1 MEEQTPRRRDS
12 DHPRGKLRK
21 GMYILPS
28 LFTTANIAAGFYAI
42 LQTVHGTSAEA
53 WHLDF
58 AAMAIGFAVLFDG
71 LDGRVARMTHTASD
85 FGRELD
91 SLADVITFGV
101 APALLAWMWGFHL
114 LPGTIDPE
122 LRLRATQLGSIAC
135 FAFLM
140 AGASRLARFN
150 IAKNPQPSNPGRP
163 GKKYFVGMPIPA
175 GAQLQGYRFSIAP
188 SLSPDCG
195 DRRGGRFNRSIFP
208 ACALCHRDSIHGFR
222 RPVAPAVDLS
232 SQDSACTS
240 GTAGGISH
248 SMSPLSKPPLS
259 KAPVAKSA
267 ASQADLRGTNLYRV
281 AIVGAASLKGK
292 EIAEILRER
301 NFPAV
306 DVRLLDDD
314 ESLGQLEAV
323 GDEMSFIQSIRSEQ
337 FERVDFTFFA
347 SDPRST
353 RNNWRAARDLGDTI
367 VDLSFALEEEAG
379 ASIRSPWIERQTGQP
394 MAPELQPGPVVVA
407 HPAAT
412 VLALLA
418 LRSEKAAKIQ
428 RMVATVFEPAS
439 ENGQK
444 GMDEL
449 HEQTI
454 NLLSFQELPKNV
466 FDIQVAFN
474 MVPRYGQRSE
484 LALEAVSQRIRKHY
498 RQIASG
504 AAEPSLQVLQAPVF
518 HGHGFSVYL
527 EMEKPVA
534 IADFSQALAGE
545 HVVVSGSPED
555 TPTSVSAAGQGDIL
569 VSLTIDANHKNGV
582 WLWATTDNLRVAA
595 LTAVECAETMT
606 ASRPRGQIQ

>member
-1 MEEQTPRRRDS
+1 
-12 DHPRGKLRK
+12 
-21 GMYILPS
+21 
-28 LFTTANIAAGFYAI
+28 
-42 LQTVHGTSAEA
+42 
-53 WHLDF
+53 
-58 AAMAIGFAVLFDG
+58 
-71 LDGRVARMTHTASD
+71 
-85 FGRELD
+85 
-91 SLADVITFGV
+91 
-101 APALLAWMWGFHL
+101 
-114 LPGTIDPE
+114 
-122 LRLRATQLGSIAC
+122 
-135 FAFLM
+135 
-140 AGASRLARFN
+140 
-150 IAKNPQPSNPGRP
+150 
-163 GKKYFVGMPIPA
+163 
-175 GAQLQGYRFSIAP
+175 
-188 SLSPDCG
+188 
-195 DRRGGRFNRSIFP
+195 
-208 ACALCHRDSIHGFR
+208 
-222 RPVAPAVDLS
+222 
-232 SQDSACTS
+232 
-240 GTAGGISH
+240 
-248 SMSPLSKPPLS
+248 MSPPPKPPL
-259 KAPVAKSA
+259 PKSA

-306 DVRLLDDD
+306 DIRLLDDD

-337 FERVDFTFFA
+337 FERVDFAFFA

-353 RNNWRAARDLGDTI
+353 RNNWKMARDLGDTI
-367 VDLSFALEEEAG
+367 VDLSFALEDEAG
-379 ASIRSPWIERQTGQP
+379 AGSVIRSPWIERQTGQP

-418 LRSEKAAKIQ
+418 LRSEKAAKIE

-439 ENGQK
+439 ETGQK

-449 HEQTI
+449 HEQTV

-474 MVPRYGQRSE
+474 MVSRYGQRSE

-498 RQIASG
+498 RRIARG
-504 AAEPSLQVLQAPVF
+504 ATEPALQVLQAPVF
-518 HGHGFSVYL
+518 HGYGFSVYL

-534 IADFSQALAGE
+534 ITDFSQALAGE
-545 HVVVSGSPED
+545 HVVVSGPED

-569 VSLTIDANHKNGV
+569 VTLTSDASHKNGM